1 MKNLYDVARVSE
13 IKQRLATLRPDS
25 ERKWGTM
32 APAQMLTHCARAM
45 DSATGETKP
54 PRMFAGRL
62 IGPVIKSIVFR
73 DDKPISRNAP
83 TAPYLVVRDDPDF
96 EAERTRL
103 LASID
108 RFVSQGPA
116 GCTTHPHS
124 FFGRMTAEQWAI
136 LTYKHLDHHL
146 RQFGV

>member
-1 MKNLYDVARVSE
+1 
-13 IKQRLATLRPDS
+13 
-25 ERKWGTM
+25 
-32 APAQMLTHCARAM
+32 M

-54 PRMFAGRL
+54 PRMFAGRV
-62 IGPVIKSIVFR
+62 IGPVIRTFVLR

-96 EAERTRL
+96 EAGRVRL

-108 RFVSQGPA
+108 RFVAQGRA

-124 FFGRMTAEQWAI
+124 FFGMMTADQWAI

-146 RQFGV
+146 RQFGA